1 MRDQRNLE
9 NSSRKVWGQRSMG
22 TEYRTEACTGQPEM
36 QRETL
41 MWECSAFSENVIPPV
56 HFGSQSVWDV
66 KSVPFETVILS
77 HIQVNGATDLL
88 HLRNVDTHWSFAW
101 YIPRMQ
107 LCNPV
112 MHNPSPLSPAARSN
126 PLRCIIFAWVC
137 ITCPH
142 TARPTVHWVI
152 QVPPS
157 LCAMQA
163 MHEGLCC
170 TPTTAQPR

>member
-1 MRDQRNLE
+1 MGDQRNLE
-9 NSSRKVWGQRSMG
+9 NWSRKVWGQRSMG
-22 TEYRTEACTGQPEM
+22 TEYGAEPVAGEPEIHRKNSCGNVPLSPRM
-36 QRETL
+36 WHLPYISAHSEFETL
-41 MWECSAFSENVIPPV
+41 KAYP
-56 HFGSQSVWDV
+56 SQRLYYR
-66 KSVPFETVILS
+66 T
-77 HIQVNGATDLL
+77 IQINGATDLL